1 MPLENSSCP
10 LFPGL
15 HRGGT
20 LPLQTPKSKKIP
32 RPAGQGIFWLRRQD
46 LNLRPSGYE
55 PDELPDCSTPRYFY
69 CMDYYTTALSFC
81 QPPFRRGSGSLP
93 LRQGRAGPAAAHLS
107 AGYAA
112 PARFIPSLLLFFF
125 SRRARLP
132 HPFPRSLRVSPCVH
146 IFSFPFRRQASCPAP
161 CEISLRK
168 TPKNR

>member
-1 MPLENSSCP
+1 MVFKSMPLENSSCP

-55 PDELPDCSTPRYFY
+55 PDELPDCSTPRYRDIFIAWI
-69 CMDYYTTALSFC
+69 TIPQLFPSVNPLSGEGATAY
-81 QPPFRRGSGSLP
+81 LP
-93 LRQGRAGPAAAHLS
+93 T
-107 AGYAA
+107 GYAA
-112 PARFIPSLLLFFF
+112 PARFIPPLLLFLFTP
-125 SRRARLP
+125 RPPGLP

-161 CEISLRK
+161 CGISLRK
-168 TPKNR
+168 TPKKR